1 MASLTVRHPQ
11 FRIDDTVPFQ
21 WQPANPSFGLFGNTF
36 TFLAIAF
43 ERYIVSATREAMPR
57 ITDPD
62 VAEEADLFVR
72 QEAQHARAHRAHADP
87 RRNRPEAAATEDL
100 ALGAPPGRPRPSGPV
115 RPLDPEGR
123 RALEELRALV
133 GRLVQTAQ

>member
-43 ERYIVSATREAMPR
+43 ERYIVSATRETMPPAGEGGPS
-57 ITDPD
+57 T
-62 VAEEADLFVR
+62 
-72 QEAQHARAHRAHADP
+72 ARECGP
-87 RRNRPEAAATEDL
+87 R
-100 ALGAPPGRPRPSGPV
+100 
-115 RPLDPEGR
+115 
-123 RALEELRALV
+123 
-133 GRLVQTAQ
+133 